1 MKLFTVYAHG
11 KRHQLISGR
20 IENGNSL
27 FPSVSDDTLQQE
39 LMENSKGRK
48 KSRRRSK
55 FARAVENNKPV
66 FDPTD
71 KTFEVLSVPKF
82 TANLYCIRLSIDL
95 RYT

>member
-1 MKLFTVYAHG
+1 MGHYFLDAQYFSIAYG
-11 KRHQLISGR
+11 RGQQLISL
-20 IENGNSL
+20 N
-27 FPSVSDDTLQQE
+27 SDDTLQQE

-71 KTFEVLSVPKF
+71 KTFEVGTMVVS
-82 TANLYCIRLSIDL
+82 L
-95 RYT
+95 R